1 MLAVAVDYDE
11 KALLGMDAVVDP
23 FISEALR
30 QNAEDILWM
39 AKALCPVKTGAL
51 RASLHVEQT
60 GEFEYAVRD
69 GVPYGI
75 FVEKGHRDPR
85 TGNFVEPQ
93 PFLQPAVDRM
103 SKRAKKRIKEA
114 IKTAMGQR
122 VTKAE
127 AAQERSDARLK
138 EIMQRAGV
146 QRIWGGKTT
155 SPVSK
160 AHGPSW
166 G

>member
-11 KALLGMDAVVDP
+11 KALLGMDAAVDP
-23 FISEALR
+23 FVSEALR

-39 AKALCPVKTGAL
+39 AKALCPVQTGAL

-85 TGNFVEPQ
+85 TGRFVEPR

-103 SKRAKKRIKEA
+103 SKRAETRIKEA
-114 IKTAMGQR
+114 IKTATEQ
-122 VTKAE
+122 KSKEAE
-127 AAQERSDARLK
+127 TAQERSDAKLK
-138 EIMQRAGV
+138 EIMGRSGARV
-146 QRIWGGKTT
+146 PSGKIT
-155 SPVSK
+155 SPISK
-160 AHGPSW
+160 ARGPSW